1 MKTTLL
7 IILISILLDFNFGQ
21 HVQPND
27 NGFINPTGTY
37 QLDEKTKIKNGDT
50 FGYFGDIK
58 VKLID
63 NKKVVMSFYICK
75 GAPSYNSGSFV
86 DTMIYKNNIVIYKDK
101 GDTAK
106 GCTTTFVFSKLGI
119 TVNEKANYDMGT
131 CWGAGVIAHGFYKKT
146 SYKEPMIK
154 DPLEE

>member
-7 IILISILLDFNFGQ
+7 IILITILHLDFNFGQ
-21 HVQPND
+21 LVKPND
-27 NGFINPTGTY
+27 NGSINPNGTY

-63 NKKVVMSFYICK
+63 NGKIVMSFYICK

-86 DTMIYKNNIVIYKDK
+86 DTLIYKNNIDRKSV
-101 GDTAK
+101 
-106 GCTTTFVFSKLGI
+106 V
-119 TVNEKANYDMGT
+119 
-131 CWGAGVIAHGFYKKT
+131 
-146 SYKEPMIK
+146 
-154 DPLEE
+154 